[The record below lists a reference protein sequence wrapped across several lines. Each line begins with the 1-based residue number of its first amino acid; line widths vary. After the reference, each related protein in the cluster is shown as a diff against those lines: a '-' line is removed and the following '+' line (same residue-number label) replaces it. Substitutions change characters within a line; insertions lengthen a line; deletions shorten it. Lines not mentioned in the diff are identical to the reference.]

1 MTEATE
7 STLGASPGS
16 GSAGPEVEAASP
28 ATGLDGSEFTDT
40 FSERYAEAV
49 AKVNGFLGQIDW
61 LQLRSIS
68 LTVVL
73 VLVATFL
80 LLVTKGL
87 LDTISLLPIIPG
99 LLQLLGL
106 VVLSRWALQNLVTR
120 EKRQKLYQTLEKTRK
135 EYMG

>member
-1 MTEATE
+1 M
-7 STLGASPGS
+7 
-16 GSAGPEVEAASP
+16 
-28 ATGLDGSEFTDT
+28 
-40 FSERYAEAV
+40 
-49 AKVNGFLGQIDW
+49 
-61 LQLRSIS
+61 
-68 LTVVL
+68 VL

-106 VVLSRWALQNLVTR
+106 VVLSRWALQNLVTK
-120 EKRQKLYQTLEKTRK
+120 EKRQKLYQTLENTRK